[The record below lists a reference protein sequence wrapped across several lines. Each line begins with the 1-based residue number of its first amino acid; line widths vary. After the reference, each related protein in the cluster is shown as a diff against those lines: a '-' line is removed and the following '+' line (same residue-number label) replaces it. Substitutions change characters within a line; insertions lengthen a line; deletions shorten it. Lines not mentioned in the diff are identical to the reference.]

1 MNSSSVFLEKYHNR
15 EYISKYIDATTPKE
29 VKPRNFNLDNYNN
42 DIININH
49 ILKLCI
55 VV

>member
-29 VKPRNFNLDNYNN
+29 IKPQNFNLDNYNN
-42 DIININH
+42 E
-49 ILKLCI
+49 ILE
-55 VV
+55 